1 MKQKT
6 KRILALAAAVAAT
19 LTMGM
24 SVSAA
29 PVDEATI
36 DHTRTGSLNIYK
48 YDLSAAEND
57 GVWDSTYVSTGV
69 FDQTGVNDI
78 LGNPN
83 DPHELP
89 NGDISYGYAVKGV
102 TFTYLKVAD
111 IYTFSNYGTISTLY
125 GFAADSTGETM
136 LSAIGMSFDDRVATA
151 DRVVD
156 GKQMYYFTSDSL
168 YAALADSLAAN
179 PTTVKDALEVY
190 ITANGGTAMAETDS
204 YGHTAAEDL
213 PLGLY
218 LVVETAVPEYIF
230 NTTPPFFAS
239 VPMTSVNGTN
249 ATDGGTR
256 WIYDVT
262 VYPKNQSAMPTLDKT
277 VRESKEDTGKNE
289 GATDNITD
297 GYAHTATGSDGDV
310 VEYQILS
317 TLPPITSAASYL
329 TNYTYVDT
337 LSKGIAYNKA
347 DVVVE
352 FFKDAACT
360 ELVTSWKETDETPKF
375 TVTYDAGDNGS
386 STMTVAMTKAG
397 LQEIN
402 TSKAVYAAESD
413 TNSGYS
419 SCTMRITYAATV
431 NSDAT
436 VIYGNSGNSNAVVLT
451 WERTG
456 EGYFDTLKSDAH
468 VYTYGLDLTKV
479 FSDNKGDFAN
489 VHFALFNETD
499 GYYVQ
504 AVLTDGIYY
513 VTGHTALETEATSFV
528 PTDEGKVIV
537 KGLEDDVYVLT
548 ETATDNKY
556 QLLENDIRIAITATE
571 GDVDCTTCLN
581 KLLVVSATVNDQ
593 AVTMTEDNG
602 SLSALV
608 PLTVINY
615 TETAI
620 PNTGATGM
628 TVLVAGGMV
637 LAFGSIAIL
646 AFSRKSKEEDTEQQS

>member
-1 MKQKT
+1 
-6 KRILALAAAVAAT
+6 
-19 LTMGM
+19 
-24 SVSAA
+24 
-29 PVDEATI
+29 
-36 DHTRTGSLNIYK
+36 
-48 YDLSAAEND
+48 
-57 GVWDSTYVSTGV
+57 
-69 FDQTGVNDI
+69 
-78 LGNPN
+78 
-83 DPHELP
+83 
-89 NGDISYGYAVKGV
+89 
-102 TFTYLKVAD
+102 
-111 IYTFSNYGTISTLY
+111 
-125 GFAADSTGETM
+125 
-136 LSAIGMSFDDRVATA
+136 
-151 DRVVD
+151 
-156 GKQMYYFTSDSL
+156 
-168 YAALADSLAAN
+168 
-179 PTTVKDALEVY
+179 
-190 ITANGGTAMAETDS
+190 
-204 YGHTAAEDL
+204 
-213 PLGLY
+213 
-218 LVVETAVPEYIF
+218 
-230 NTTPPFFAS
+230 
-239 VPMTSVNGTN
+239 
-249 ATDGGTR
+249 
-256 WIYDVT
+256 
-262 VYPKNQSAMPTLDKT
+262 
-277 VRESKEDTGKNE
+277 
-289 GATDNITD
+289 
-297 GYAHTATGSDGDV
+297 
-310 VEYQILS
+310 
-317 TLPPITSAASYL
+317 
-329 TNYTYVDT
+329 
-337 LSKGIAYNKA
+337 
-347 DVVVE
+347 
-352 FFKDAACT
+352 
-360 ELVTSWKETDETPKF
+360 
-375 TVTYDAGDNGS
+375 
-386 STMTVAMTKAG
+386 MTVAMTEAG
-397 LQEIN
+397 LNEIN

-413 TNSGYS
+413 TDSGYS
-419 SCTMRITYAATV
+419 SCTMRVTYAATV